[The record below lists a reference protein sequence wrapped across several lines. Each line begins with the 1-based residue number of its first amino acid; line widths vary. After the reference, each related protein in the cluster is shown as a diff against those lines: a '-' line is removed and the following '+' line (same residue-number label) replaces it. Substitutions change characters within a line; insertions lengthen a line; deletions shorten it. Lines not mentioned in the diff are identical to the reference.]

1 MTNSFNAEQA
11 RQNASEIQ
19 VSYSDMLNKILTGAE
34 SLSKVGR
41 RSGLFL
47 FPAGATA
54 SEHVVALENELRN
67 RGFTIITE
75 LDKKRDTINI
85 ELGF

>member
-1 MTNSFNAEQA
+1 MTNQFNAEQA
-11 RQNASEIQ
+11 RQNASEVQ
-19 VSYSDMLNKILTGAE
+19 VSYSEMLDKILKGTE
-34 SLSKVGR
+34 TLSKVGR
-41 RSGLFL
+41 RSGLFS

-54 SEHVVALENELRN
+54 SEHIVAVESELRN

-75 LDKKRDTINI
+75 LDKRRDTINI